1 MKILYNGTINY
12 IVFYTTEAHILI
24 KNFTANKKL
33 LIRVLICFA
42 VVLIAGISAVV
53 LKHFVSNPDLQTEST
68 TIVTKTEI
76 VPVTDNSGEFVTDEN
91 GEQVFDKIT
100 VTKPQ
105 PVSTTEKQAFLDK
118 LFNKNDSK
126 TTTENNPT
134 DSETSDSEHTTEPSA
149 TNPATDENTDSTSS
163 PDNPSEEASTQVQ
176 TDTSKPVTT
185 TDSVETTAPKE
196 SNGFTYTIVNGAVK
210 LLSYNG
216 NDSVVTVPSEIDG
229 KKVSYLGSNVFSSK
243 SNITSIVFE
252 GSSSGSEK
260 FYLPANTTVFNSLS
274 NLTSVT
280 FPFETNN
287 YFVNGD
293 GSTSYSYSFGTLFS
307 SCPKISSV
315 SFGEY
320 INSMY
325 SPTMSRMFSIDGVVF
340 VNTSSEISLI
350 WYPIAKSQAD
360 YTMPDNVRKIE
371 KNAFFNNNYVESI
384 TLSSKVRSVATPNF
398 RSCSK
403 LSSFSVAEGN
413 TSFTATNGVLYYSS
427 SFTSNNISFLNA
439 FYPAAKT
446 DTSFTFPAD
455 KPISFDANTFCG
467 NPYLKEITIPENS
480 RIDGAMLSSDSRP
493 LNLEKIRASKTCL
506 LPASTENIY
515 TIEYYD

>member
-1 MKILYNGTINY
+1 M
-12 IVFYTTEAHILI
+12 I
-24 KNFTANKKL
+24 KKFTANKKV
-33 LIRVLICFA
+33 LIRILICFA
-42 VVLIAGISAVV
+42 VVLIVGISAVV

-68 TIVTKTEI
+68 TIVTETEI

-105 PVSTTEKQAFLDK
+105 PISTTEKQAFLDK
-118 LFNKNDSK
+118 LFNKSDSK
-126 TTTENNPT
+126 TTTEKNST
-134 DSETSDSEHTTEPSA
+134 DSQTGDSELSTEPSA
-149 TNPATDENTDSTSS
+149 TTSAADENIDGTTS
-163 PDNPSEEASTQVQ
+163 PDNSSESEASTQSNEE
-176 TDTSKPVTT
+176 TSKPVTT
-185 TDSVETTAPKE
+185 TDAVETTAPKE

-216 NDSVVTVPSEIDG
+216 NDSVVNVPSEIDG
-229 KKVSYLGSNVFSSK
+229 KKVSYLGSNVFSNK
-243 SNITSIVFE
+243 SNITSIIFE

-274 NLTSVT
+274 NLTSVA

-293 GSTSYSYSFGTLFS
+293 GSTSYTYSFGTLFS

-315 SFGEY
+315 SFGPHT
-320 INSMY
+320 NSMY
-325 SPTMSRMFSIDGVVF
+325 SPTMSRMYSIDGVVF

-350 WYPIAKSQAD
+350 WYPVAKAQAD
-360 YTMPDNVRKIE
+360 YTVPDNVRKIE

-384 TLSSKVRSVATPNF
+384 TLSSKVRSVASPNF
-398 RSCSK
+398 RSCSR

-413 TSFTATNGVLYYSS
+413 TSFTATDGVLYYAS
-427 SFTSNNISFLNA
+427 SFTSNDISFLNA

-493 LNLEKIRASKTCL
+493 LNLEKIWASKTCL
-506 LPASTENIY
+506 LPASAENIY